1 MPPFAAWMAP
11 AVYMD
16 PSAAAAIPP
25 RASTT
30 SPAPYVRAQTR
41 SPAGVSFSTITSNW
55 EKLLLGRSLELAA

>member
-1 MPPFAAWMAP
+1 
-11 AVYMD
+11 MD

-30 SPAPYVRAQTR
+30 SPAPYARAQTR
-41 SPAGVSFSTITSNW
+41 APNGVSFSTITSNW